1 MSRKKIREC
10 EGFTWLL
17 CGRSKSSMISFLY
30 GEEAALRSAAFDL
43 YMNARHDPFTQGL
56 PEIPTYIFCR
66 RGCMAYKYAGARR

>member
-1 MSRKKIREC
+1 
-10 EGFTWLL
+10 
-17 CGRSKSSMISFLY
+17 MISFLY
-30 GEEAALRSAAFDL
+30 GEEAALRSAAFGL